1 MLRWLLH
8 GNSLLLLRRTCSL
21 ENAHLSCLWLQRNT
35 DTETLQSLDQMS
47 LEPFRMKL
55 IEVVATKF
63 FIGATVTLKVIA
75 DDQQAMSYCDERSF
89 TPSSSG
95 ESFELGGEVTV
106 LRPDRC
112 PRGLAGHAAQPWTA
126 FAALA
131 AEPLARALM
140 VTWT

>member
-1 MLRWLLH
+1 ML
-8 GNSLLLLRRTCSL
+8 
-21 ENAHLSCLWLQRNT
+21 
-35 DTETLQSLDQMS
+35 
-47 LEPFRMKL
+47 LEPFRMQV
-55 IEVVATKF
+55 IEVVTAEFLIHATF
-63 FIGATVTLKVIA
+63 ALNVIA

-89 TPSSSG
+89 TPSSCG
-95 ESFELGGEVTV
+95 QSFELSRQVTV